1 APLETIHMTCGEVNS
16 HLYQVKAIAE
26 ELGVGFLGL
35 GFQPKHTVE
44 EIPVMP
50 KGRYRVMKK
59 YMPTVGSMGLDMMFR
74 TCTVQVNLDFEN
86 EADMV
91 EKFRVSLALQPIATA
106 LFANSPFTEGEPNGF
121 LSMRSHVWTDVD
133 NNRCGDLPFVFE
145 EGFGFKKYVEYM
157 LDVPMYFVY
166 RQGHYIDVTGQ
177 SFRDFMEGKLK
188 DLPGEY
194 PTIDDWEQHLSTA
207 FPEVR
212 LKKFLEMRGADSG
225 PFKSI
230 CALPALWVGL
240 IYDEAAQKEAMEM
253 VSDWTE
259 EERAYLRDQVPKLG
273 LATPFRDGTVRDLA
287 ARTLAISKMGLRS
300 RGFREESFLA
310 SLEEVVASGVTPA
323 DKLLSAFETRWDGSV
338 DPVYKDVMY

>member
-1 APLETIHMTCGEVNS
+1 M
-16 HLYQVKAIAE
+16 
-26 ELGVGFLGL
+26 
-35 GFQPKHTVE
+35 
-44 EIPVMP
+44 
-50 KGRYRVMKK
+50 
-59 YMPTVGSMGLDMMFR
+59 
-74 TCTVQVNLDFEN
+74 DFED

-106 LFANSPFTEGEPNGF
+106 LFANSPFKDGKPNGF

-133 NNRCGDLPFVFE
+133 KNRCGDLPFVFE

-240 IYDEAAQKEAMEM
+240 LYDAGAQEEAMEM

-259 EERAYLRDQVPKLG
+259 EERAYLREQVPKLG

-287 ARTLAISKMGLRS
+287 AQTLAISKRGLRS

-323 DKLLSAFETRWDGSV
+323 DKLLSAFETRWDGSI